1 MPGRSLTEKQIEALL
16 ERASHKGAQRAL
28 ADIGLQ
34 DNDAVHDIK
43 DLRNLID
50 GYRELKRTVAST
62 VLKWFIVAFLGF
74 VSLAVWTQIKD

>member
-1 MPGRSLTEKQIEALL
+1 MARKSLTDEQLESLL

-34 DNDAVHDIK
+34 DTEAVHDIK

>member
-1 MPGRSLTEKQIEALL
+1 MAGRSLTEKQIEALL

>member
-1 MPGRSLTEKQIEALL
+1 MAGRSLTEKQIEALL

-50 GYRELKRTVAST
+50 GYRELKELSQAQ
-62 VLKWFIVAFLGF
+62 FLNGL
-74 VSLAVWTQIKD
+74 S

>member
-16 ERASHKGAQRAL
+16 ERASHKGAQKAL
-28 ADIGLQ
+28 SDIGLQ
-34 DNDAVHDIK
+34 DTEAVHDIK

>member
-1 MPGRSLTEKQIEALL
+1 MARKSLTDEQLESLL
-16 ERASHKGAQRAL
+16 ERASHKGAQMAL
-28 ADIGLQ
+28 SDIGLQ
-34 DNDAVHDIK
+34 DTDAVHDIK

>member
-1 MPGRSLTEKQIEALL
+1 MARKSLTDEQLEALL

-28 ADIGLQ
+28 SDIGLQ
-34 DNDAVHDIK
+34 DTDAVHDIK

-50 GYRELKRTVAST
+50 GYREIKRTVAST
-62 VLKWFIVAFLGF
+62 VLKWLIVAFLGF

>member
-1 MPGRSLTEKQIEALL
+1 MARKSLTDEQLESLL

-28 ADIGLQ
+28 SDIGLQ
-34 DNDAVHDIK
+34 DTEAVHDIK

-50 GYRELKRTVAST
+50 GYRELKELSQAQS
-62 VLKWFIVAFLGF
+62 LKWFIVAFLGF